1 MSPATESLAGALV
14 NVTGALLADVQ
25 YGLLSPDE
33 NQDVGSTAMQL
44 GGEVALT
51 FSNDHQ
57 VHFTWGGWPGA
68 SQDWVLRGTSTRLC
82 TTPTKCIDASSL
94 GPWPSLV
101 GRPLIEAQ
109 VLGWQNEPSVVRLRF
124 DQGSVLVGVGSDG
137 WFGSADS
144 LLVHPD
150 QSPFL
155 DFPAPIET
163 LWSGSRVA

>member
-1 MSPATESLAGALV
+1 MSPATESLAAALA
-14 NVTGALLADVQ
+14 NVTGARLAGVQ
-25 YGLLSPDE
+25 YGLLSADE
-33 NQDVGSTAMQL
+33 NQDVNSTAMQI

-51 FSNDHQ
+51 FTNDHQ
-57 VHFTWGGWPGA
+57 VHFTWSGWPDA
-68 SQDWVLRGTSTRLC
+68 SQDWVLRGTSTHLC
-82 TTPTKCIDASSL
+82 TTPKYIDASSL

-109 VLGWQNEPSVVRLRF
+109 VLGWQDEPSVVRLRF

-144 LLVHPD
+144 LLVRPD

-155 DFPAPIET
+155 DFPTPIET